1 MKNNANN
8 VNFEDI
14 NVKWWIMSLITPL
27 WNMASKHIYFF
38 HEWWK
43 KVLYLQGGFHYLVQS
58 PQKPFFLTTS
68 LNGRVKGSWN
78 HCIQAWK
85 IVMNIQTEHPHAVEN
100 HFNVEDKICKLA
112 PSIFQNDELN
122 LKKSPGILP
131 VRKCISCLTAAAEQC
146 SPSQPEQSIQCS
158 LLNLG
163 GT

>member
-1 MKNNANN
+1 MGTQKLKK
-8 VNFEDI
+8 VPMRTGSL
-14 NVKWWIMSLITPL
+14 KWGPMWAQWHPCEI
-27 WNMASKHIYFF
+27 WHSKHIYFF
-38 HEWWK
+38 HEWRK

-68 LNGRVKGSWN
+68 LNGRVKDSWN

-85 IVMNIQTEHPHAVEN
+85 IVNIQTEHPHAVEN
-100 HFNVEDKICKLA
+100 HLNVEDKICKLA

-146 SPSQPEQSIQCS
+146 SPSQPE
-158 LLNLG
+158 
-163 GT
+163 